1 MFLHGS
7 WGHLLGNM
15 WFLFIFGKNV
25 EDWLGHRRYILFY
38 LLCGIGATLVY
49 VIFSPFSKIPLVGA
63 SGAIAG
69 VLGAYFMLY
78 PRSRVLCLIPVFMFI
93 RITTVPAFLFLG
105 LWVMWQFFYQV
116 TIGHLSNVAFLAHI
130 GGFFIGVVWIRW
142 IKRKKFL
149 GWREL

>member
-1 MFLHGS
+1 M
-7 WGHLLGNM
+7 
-15 WFLFIFGKNV
+15 
-25 EDWLGHRRYILFY
+25 
-38 LLCGIGATLVY
+38 CGIGATLVY

-105 LWVMWQFFYQV
+105 LWIMWQFFYQV
-116 TIGHLSNVAFLAHI
+116 TIAHLSNVAFLAHI
-130 GGFFIGVVWIRW
+130 GGFFIGLFWIRW
-142 IKRKKFL
+142 IKRKKLL
-149 GWREL
+149 GWRKL